1 MMDISR
7 FALGLV
13 FLAATASA
21 PQAAAADAR
30 STAREAYDA
39 GTLAFEKEDYAG
51 ALAQFKAANDTL
63 PSVQA
68 LYWIARSLD
77 KLGQTDEA
85 IKTYQQIADHAD
97 FGKLGEEKRA
107 TTQERLAA
115 LKAESTPTPAPVV
128 EELPR
133 GPAPPGQFAPPP
145 QGQPKMT
152 WKNHL
157 FELGVI
163 SGPLF
168 LNSKHNL
175 LEPDARHA
183 DYTLAWL
190 LGARFGYYPVPFV
203 GFELDGAHGWG
214 RVKDP
219 PPTPG
224 ALEERPARDE
234 SAQFNTARGY
244 VVGQYPIARFVPF
257 ALVGGGVIHAS
268 SARLGDDIDF
278 MLVGGAGFKVAVT
291 KQFTPRLDWH
301 LSMTQKQ
308 GGGFSEGIAL
318 HNEILLGID
327 FTLGR

>member
-1 MMDISR
+1 MIDISR
-7 FALGLV
+7 FALGLGIAI
-13 FLAATASA
+13 LIATGTA
-21 PQAAAADAR
+21 PPAAAADAR
-30 STAREAYDA
+30 ATARQAYDA
-39 GTLAFEKEDYAG
+39 GTVAFEKEDYAG
-51 ALAQFKAANDTL
+51 ALAQFKTAHDTL

-68 LYWIARSLD
+68 LFWIARSLD

-85 IKTYQQIADHAD
+85 IKTYQEVSDHPD
-97 FGKLGEEKRA
+97 FAKLSEDKRT
-107 TTQERLAA
+107 TTQERLSA
-115 LKAESTPTPAPVV
+115 LKAEQSPPPAPVV
-128 EELPR
+128 EQLPR

-145 QGQPKMT
+145 QGEPKLK

-163 SGPLF
+163 TGPLF

-175 LEPDARHA
+175 VEPGRAHA

-214 RVKDP
+214 RAKEAAQASSVRIEDD
-219 PPTPG
+219 G
-224 ALEERPARDE
+224 
-234 SAQFNTARGY
+234 AQFNTARGY
-244 VVGQYPIARFVPF
+244 VVGQYPIGRFVPF

-268 SARLGDDIDF
+268 SERLGDDVDF
-278 MLVGGAGFKVAVT
+278 MLVGGAGAKVAVT
-291 KQFTPRLDWH
+291 KLFTPRLDWH

-308 GGGFSEGIAL
+308 GGGFSEGLAL